1 MDSFR
6 DSRCA
11 FIDMARLGKTGA
23 GACVRAVLVCVVV
36 YLTLSVVS
44 GSVLGAYL
52 GFYKAAFHHVAPV
65 APFTQMI
72 VIAIGSAALFI
83 AVRRATRRTLG
94 RPLLSLVSVDMT
106 FRPGRVVLGAALWL
120 AASLLL
126 VAVGMLVQRWLS
138 PGQQGAIAVN
148 FHWPTGRT
156 QMIALILFA
165 AIFPFQTA
173 IEELVFRGALTQNL
187 GQFVRSRWVL
197 ALIIALLFA
206 AAHGK
211 RGWPNFC
218 YYVVLSL
225 GGTAVSLSD
234 ERLEL
239 AMGAHFMNNLW
250 ASTLVLLFSGH
261 ASGVGVPSVVT
272 HASWLALIPNALRYL
287 LILAL
292 VRATNLLSWQRAL
305 PGDVEQLAAR
315 MARARR

>member
-11 FIDMARLGKTGA
+11 FIDMARLGRTGA
-23 GACVRAVLVCVVV
+23 GALAHAVFVCVAIYMAVTF
-36 YLTLSVVS
+36 TLVFGWSF
-44 GSVLGAYL
+44 YL
-52 GFYKAAFHHVAPV
+52 GFYKAAFHRMAPV
-65 APFTQMI
+65 APFAQMM

-83 AVRRATRRTLG
+83 GVSRATRRTLG

-120 AASLLL
+120 VASLLV
-126 VAVGMLVQRWLS
+126 VAVGILLQRWLA
-138 PGQQGAIAVN
+138 PAQQSALASR
-148 FHWPTGRT
+148 FHWPTGRA
-156 QMIALILFA
+156 QVIALILFA
-165 AIFPFQTA
+165 AIFPFQAA

-187 GQFVRSRWVL
+187 GQFVKSRWVL
-197 ALIIALLFA
+197 AVIIALLFA

-211 RGWPNFC
+211 RGWPNFF

-239 AMGAHFMNNLW
+239 AMGAHIMNNLW
-250 ASTLVLLFSGH
+250 AAIFVLLSSGH
-261 ASGVGVPSVVT
+261 ASGAGVPSVVT
-272 HASWLALIPNALRYL
+272 QASWLALIPNALHYL

-292 VRATNLLSWQRAL
+292 VRATKLVSWRRVL
-305 PGDVEQLAAR
+305 RGDVALLA
-315 MARARR
+315 ARARR